1 MLKVRLQAV
10 WKAKFVPFVCLILS
24 SWVDGIHRTG
34 ANLSSS
40 RSLLHFWSLSQ
51 PLDKDSG
58 EGEHTSQA
66 RKPATCNFLNRKFYC
81 LLWTMEALHRFR
93 LVN

>member
-10 WKAKFVPFVCLILS
+10 WKAKFVPFVCLMILS

-58 EGEHTSQA
+58 EGETHHQLESRQHVTS
-66 RKPATCNFLNRKFYC
+66 
-81 LLWTMEALHRFR
+81 
-93 LVN
+93 